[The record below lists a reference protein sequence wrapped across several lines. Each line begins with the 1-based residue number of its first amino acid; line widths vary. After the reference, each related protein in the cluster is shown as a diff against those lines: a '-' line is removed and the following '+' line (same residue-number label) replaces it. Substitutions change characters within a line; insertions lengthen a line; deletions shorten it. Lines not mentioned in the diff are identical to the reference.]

1 MLYNNLYECMR
12 VLCYC
17 ISMTLYFTGLS
28 DGFMH
33 AFTTLR
39 IMTTITTPYYICTM
53 DLTNT
58 NSNIII
64 EYRNFSFPKMT
75 KHHKSIYLI
84 NECVIDIKLL

>member
-1 MLYNNLYECMR
+1 MNVCKYLR

-39 IMTTITTPYYICTM
+39 IMTTITTPYYVCTM

-58 NSNIII
+58 NSNIIT
-64 EYRNFSFPKMT
+64 EFWNFSFPTMT
-75 KHHKSIYLI
+75 KY
-84 NECVIDIKLL
+84 